1 LFFVVAIM
9 MQPTPPPLRAMTRM
23 SDIRK
28 SFKAISKL
36 HAKKKRHAQALSDRG
51 KHCRSTLIRCEIA
64 TIERTRAGLIRQWKA
79 MVAKRRLGRI
89 LKMQQENI
97 HWFRS
102 ITRGW
107 YAVKGAL

>member
-1 LFFVVAIM
+1 MFFVVAIM
-9 MQPTPPPLRAMTRM
+9 MQPTPPSLQAINRM
-23 SDIRK
+23 SHIRK
-28 SFKAISKL
+28 SFKAVSRL
-36 HAKKKRHAQALSDRG
+36 RAKKKRHAQELSDRG
-51 KHCRSTLIRCEIA
+51 KFFRSTLIRCDIA